1 MKTDGSEQRP
11 LVAAD
16 QLAGVELNY
25 SGVNERI
32 LSWQ

>member
-1 MKTDGSEQRP
+1 MNADGSNQTP
-11 LVAAD
+11 LISSET
-16 QLAGVELNY
+16 LAGVELTY